1 MDIFALKNVGLA
13 KAYLDIIY
21 YFITTKTLA
30 TGDY

>member
-1 MDIFALKNVGLA
+1 MDFFALKNLRLA

-21 YFITTKTLA
+21 HIITTKTLA